1 MGAGLTTAD
10 EGGPSAPDRSLDPS
24 GTPPPQHANET
35 QKSGDEG
42 DMKKRGET
50 KSQDKELLRP
60 GAATVVAVPLSAFWE
75 RACMGASAVL
85 SIAIPR

>member
-1 MGAGLTTAD
+1 
-10 EGGPSAPDRSLDPS
+10 
-24 GTPPPQHANET
+24 
-35 QKSGDEG
+35 
-42 DMKKRGET
+42 MKKRGET